1 MSEPAQSPSLDR
13 SAELGR
19 PAAPLDAGALD
30 TLFRAARTHYTWTDQ
45 PVSDSTLREL
55 YDLLRLGPTSANS
68 SPGRFLFLR
77 TRAAKE
83 RLVPALSRGNVK
95 KVIASPVT
103 AIVAY
108 DPRFYDHLPR
118 LFPSADARAWF
129 SGNEAL
135 AEETA
140 FRNSTLQG
148 AYLIVA
154 ARALGLDC
162 GPMSGF
168 DRAKVDEI
176 FLADGGW
183 KSNFLINIGH
193 GDRIDQ
199 VSRAPRLDFDEAC
212 VLL

>member
-1 MSEPAQSPSLDR
+1 MGETEPESGTAPLGLDEPAL
-13 SAELGR
+13 E
-19 PAAPLDAGALD
+19 
-30 TLFRAARTHYTWTDQ
+30 TLFRAARTHYAWLDT
-45 PVSDSTLREL
+45 PVSDTTLREL
-55 YDLLRLGPTSANS
+55 FHLFRLGPTSANS

-77 TRAAKE
+77 TRQSKE

-95 KVIASPVT
+95 KVMTAPIT

-108 DPRFYDHLPR
+108 DPRFYDYLPR
-118 LFPSADARAWF
+118 LFPGDDARSWF
-129 SGNEAL
+129 SGNDVL

-148 AYLIVA
+148 AYMIVA

-168 DRAKVDEI
+168 DREKVDEI
-176 FLADGGW
+176 FLYDRGW
-183 KSNFLINIGH
+183 KSNFLVNIGH
-193 GDRIDQ
+193 GDATDQ
-199 VSRAPRLDFDEAC
+199 AARAPRLDFDEAC

>member
-1 MSEPAQSPSLDR
+1 MSEPV
-13 SAELGR
+13 ELPAPTNESELIQ
-19 PAAPLDAGALD
+19 PAAPLDAGALE
-30 TLFRAARTHYTWTDQ
+30 TLFRAARTYYKWTDE
-45 PVSDSTLREL
+45 PVSDITLREL
-55 YDLLRLGPTSANS
+55 YQLLRLGPTSANS

-95 KVIASPVT
+95 KVITSPVT

-108 DPRFYDHLPR
+108 DPRFYDYLPR
-118 LFPSADARAWF
+118 LFPGADARAWF
-129 SGNEAL
+129 GGNEEL

-176 FLADGGW
+176 FLADRGW
-183 KSNFLINIGH
+183 KSNFLINIGR
-193 GDRIDQ
+193 GERTGQ
-199 VSRAPRLDFDEAC
+199 APRAPRLDFDEAC

>member
-1 MSEPAQSPSLDR
+1 MSDDPPATELPPVGLDD
-13 SAELGR
+13 
-19 PAAPLDAGALD
+19 AALER
-30 TLFRAARTHYTWTDQ
+30 LFRAARTHYRWSGA
-45 PVSDSTLREL
+45 PVSDETLREL
-55 YDLLRLGPTSANS
+55 YALLRLGPTSANS

-95 KVIASPVT
+95 KVVTSPVT

-108 DPRFYDHLPR
+108 DPRFYDYLPR
-118 LFPSADARAWF
+118 LFPGADAAAWF

-168 DRAKVDEI
+168 DRDKVDEI
-176 FLADGGW
+176 FLAERGW
-183 KSNFLINIGH
+183 KSNFLVNLGH
-193 GDRIDQ
+193 GEPVDQ
-199 VSRAPRLDFDEAC
+199 APRAPRLDFDEAC